1 MDDLAE
7 FLLELI
13 LEGAA
18 GAAGSRRVPMPV
30 RVLAACAVGLLWF
43 GTGGLVLWCG
53 LATHSAGLA
62 VLGAA
67 LLPLLRQVPAG
78 CPGRETVDR
87 LADALP
93 AFLPLPAE
101 SVPETSLLRE
111 FLGGWLY
118 A

>member
-43 GTGGLVLWCG
+43 GTGGLALWCG

-67 LLPLLRQVPAG
+67 LLA
-78 CPGRETVDR
+78 CA
-87 LADALP
+87 LALAVHKVRGF
-93 AFLPLPAE
+93 AK
-101 SVPETSLLRE
+101 RR
-111 FLGGWLY
+111 
-118 A
+118 

>member
-7 FLLELI
+7 FLLEII

-67 LLPLLRQVPAG
+67 LLA
-78 CPGRETVDR
+78 CA
-87 LADALP
+87 LALAVHRVRSF
-93 AFLPLPAE
+93 AK
-101 SVPETSLLRE
+101 RR
-111 FLGGWLY
+111 
-118 A
+118 

>member
-18 GAAGSRRVPMPV
+18 GAMPV

-67 LLPLLRQVPAG
+67 LLA
-78 CPGRETVDR
+78 CA
-87 LADALP
+87 LALAVHKVRGF
-93 AFLPLPAE
+93 AK
-101 SVPETSLLRE
+101 RR
-111 FLGGWLY
+111 
-118 A
+118 

>member
-18 GAAGSRRVPMPV
+18 GAADSRRVPMPV

-53 LATHSAGLA
+53 LATHSA

-67 LLPLLRQVPAG
+67 LLA
-78 CPGRETVDR
+78 CA
-87 LADALP
+87 LALAVHKVRGF
-93 AFLPLPAE
+93 AK
-101 SVPETSLLRE
+101 RR
-111 FLGGWLY
+111 
-118 A
+118 

>member
-1 MDDLAE
+1 MDDLME
-7 FLLELI
+7 FLLEI
-13 LEGAA
+13 IMEGAA

-67 LLPLLRQVPAG
+67 LLAG
-78 CPGRETVDR
+78 A
-87 LADALP
+87 LALAVHRVHSF
-93 AFLPLPAE
+93 AK
-101 SVPETSLLRE
+101 RR
-111 FLGGWLY
+111 
-118 A
+118 

>member
-1 MDDLAE
+1 MDGLME
-7 FLLELI
+7 FLLEI
-13 LEGAA
+13 IMEGAA

-67 LLPLLRQVPAG
+67 LLAG
-78 CPGRETVDR
+78 A
-87 LADALP
+87 LALAVHRVRSF
-93 AFLPLPAE
+93 AK
-101 SVPETSLLRE
+101 RR
-111 FLGGWLY
+111 
-118 A
+118 

>member
-18 GAAGSRRVPMPV
+18 GAADSRRVPMPV

-53 LATHSAGLA
+53 LATHRAGLA

-67 LLPLLRQVPAG
+67 LLAG
-78 CPGRETVDR
+78 A
-87 LADALP
+87 LALAVHWVRG
-93 AFLPLPAE
+93 FGE
-101 SVPETSLLRE
+101 RR
-111 FLGGWLY
+111 
-118 A
+118 